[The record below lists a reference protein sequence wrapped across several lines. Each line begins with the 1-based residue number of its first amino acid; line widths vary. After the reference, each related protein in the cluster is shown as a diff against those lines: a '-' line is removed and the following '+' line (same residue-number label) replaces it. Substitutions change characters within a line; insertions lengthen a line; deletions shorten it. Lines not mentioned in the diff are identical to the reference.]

1 MSVLTARHVTVYV
14 FILLSLSSISFLLI
28 ANSELTSK
36 KNPMTFEPIND
47 KDSRYLFDLPP
58 PTNSQI
64 EGTIRVAA
72 TRYYDQIVP
81 PSIAEDSIP
90 YRDMKGNPVSDRVSP
105 YYWCLGAIEG
115 SISTTFNGKPVILNY
130 HDFKRE
136 SKYHVRC
143 TDYIVNGSRD
153 IDGDTRYKITNAKYG
168 KGVNDWFLVPYR
180 TIATDPLYIKHG
192 EVIYIEKARGQNIT
206 LPSGKVVK
214 HDGYFFAGD
223 RGARDVVKG
232 KLIDVFCGFDSKCL
246 SKQVTISTKDDLRL
260 IDAKVI
266 NDQSIKN
273 RFKQYHLK
281 E

>member
-1 MSVLTARHVTVYV
+1 M
-14 FILLSLSSISFLLI
+14 
-28 ANSELTSK
+28 
-36 KNPMTFEPIND
+36 
-47 KDSRYLFDLPP
+47 FDLPP
-58 PTNSQI
+58 PTDSQI

-81 PSIAEDSIP
+81 PSTAEDSIP

-130 HDFKRE
+130 HNFKRE
-136 SKYHVRC
+136 SKYYVRC

-153 IDGDTRYKITNAKYG
+153 IDGATRYKITNAKYG

-214 HDGYFFAGD
+214 HDGYFYAGD
-223 RGARDVVKG
+223 RGGRDVVKG
-232 KLIDVFCGFDSKCL
+232 KLIDVFCGFDPNCL
-246 SKQVTISTKDDLRL
+246 SKQVTISKQNDLRL
-260 IDAKVI
+260 MDAKVI
-266 NDQSIKN
+266 NDESIKK
-273 RFKQYHLK
+273 RLKQYHL
-281 E
+281 EE

>member
-1 MSVLTARHVTVYV
+1 MGTLSTRHVTAYV
-14 FILLSLSSISFLLI
+14 FVLLFLNGISFNLS
-28 ANSELTSK
+28 ANNEPASTTNASPL
-36 KNPMTFEPIND
+36 EPINA

-58 PTNSQI
+58 PTYSQI

-72 TRYYDQIVP
+72 TRYYVQIVP
-81 PSIAEDSIP
+81 PSTAEDSIP
-90 YRDMKGNPVSDRVSP
+90 YRDIKGNPVSDRVSP
-105 YYWCLGAIEG
+105 YNWCLGAIEG

-136 SKYHVRC
+136 SKYYVRC
-143 TDYIVNGSRD
+143 TDYIVNGSRG
-153 IDGDTRYKITNAKYG
+153 IDGATRYKITNAKYG

-214 HDGYFFAGD
+214 HDGYFYAGD

-232 KLIDVFCGFDSKCL
+232 KLIDIFCGFAPNCL
-246 SKQVTISTKDDLRL
+246 SKQVTISTKNDLRL
-260 IDAKVI
+260 MDAKVI
-266 NDQSIKN
+266 NDENIKK
-273 RFKQYHLK
+273 RLEQYHLK